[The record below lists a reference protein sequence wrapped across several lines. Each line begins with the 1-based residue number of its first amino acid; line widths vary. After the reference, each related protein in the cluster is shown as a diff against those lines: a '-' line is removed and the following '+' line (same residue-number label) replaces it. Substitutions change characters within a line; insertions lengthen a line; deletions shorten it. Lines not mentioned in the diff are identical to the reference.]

1 MKERIERML
10 SGMPVDELT
19 RAQRRALVLPILQKV
34 QREFGYVPEEVVPRI
49 ASFTG
54 VTESHIYGVASFYS
68 AFRFTPVGKNS
79 LIVCC
84 GTACHVRGS
93 AMLLN
98 DLRARLGINAGE
110 TTPDLGF
117 SLDSIACF
125 GSCSLAPVVVIN
137 GKVRGRMN
145 RARLMKTVKQLA
157 ADNNRQ
163 GKAQTRGAR
172 S

>member
-1 MKERIERML
+1 MKEQVERIL
-10 SGMPVDELT
+10 SEIPGDTMT

-79 LIVCC
+79 VTVCC

-93 AMLLN
+93 AMLLS
-98 DLRARLGINAGE
+98 DVRRRLGISAGE
-110 TTPDLGF
+110 TTPDLNF
-117 SLDSIACF
+117 SLDTIACF

-145 RARLMKTVKQLA
+145 RTRLMKTVEQLTGGSKKGKQEREA
-157 ADNNRQ
+157 
-163 GKAQTRGAR
+163 
-172 S
+172 